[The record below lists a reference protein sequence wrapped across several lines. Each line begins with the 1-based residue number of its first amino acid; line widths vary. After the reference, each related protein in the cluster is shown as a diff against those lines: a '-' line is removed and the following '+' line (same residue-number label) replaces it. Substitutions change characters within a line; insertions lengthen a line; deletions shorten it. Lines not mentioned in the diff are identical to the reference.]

1 MPKVGKKHFPY
12 TPRGKADAERERL
25 VEAMDRAQKES
36 ELLRKND
43 LMNRSGWETR
53 RLRRAQGLRPVPG
66 RAPYHPHPNPPPK
79 GWRPP
84 KKNFPVRGTPPRVG
98 KTPPKPPRKNPY
110 QESDR

>member
-12 TPRGKADAERERL
+12 TPKGKADAKKERL
-25 VEAMDRAQKES
+25 AEAMERAQKES
-36 ELLRKND
+36 ALLRAKD
-43 LMNRSGWETR
+43 SMNRGGGGRT
-53 RLRRAQGLRPVPG
+53 QGLRPVPD
-66 RAPYHPHPNPPPK
+66 RAPYRPHPNPPPK
-79 GWRPP
+79 GWQPP